1 MLRAKRA
8 APSSAVATAPA
19 RVTLGGAPRRG
30 GLWAGLLAGFLVGL
44 VVAGVAMAYV
54 GPRMARALGL
64 SVPIAGVDGD
74 ASASR
79 PRPSRPTPEISSVLD
94 IDGLWFRV
102 DALEAENRD
111 IRAEAARLQAQV
123 DAAESRIQVE
133 KTTAGQLA
141 AQVRGAEIENA
152 RLKSD
157 LIYLESLLP
166 SMGGSEP
173 MQIRGLQ
180 VMPDVVPNQMRWRA
194 MLMVGGRKSRE
205 FSGHLQLVVRYEL
218 DRKPASL
225 VLPRERDGP
234 GAAAMK
240 VSFERYRRVEGQFVL
255 PPGAVLKSVQ
265 LRVLKGSSVQA
276 QQSLSL

>member
-1 MLRAKRA
+1 MSRAKRPPA
-8 APSSAVATAPA
+8 SAVASAPA
-19 RVTLGGAPRRG
+19 RVTLGGDPPRRG
-30 GLWAGLLAGFLVGL
+30 AWAGLLAGFVAGL
-44 VVAGVAMAYV
+44 VAASVALAYF
-54 GPRMARALGL
+54 GPSLARQLGL
-64 SVPIAGVDGD
+64 AVPIAQAGVES
-74 ASASR
+74 SAR

-94 IDGLWFRV
+94 IDGLWYRV
-102 DALEAENRD
+102 DALEAENRE

-133 KTTAGQLA
+133 KSTAGQLA
-141 AQVRGAEIENA
+141 AQVRGVETENA

-166 SMGGSEP
+166 SMGGNEP

-180 VMPDVVPNQMRWRA
+180 VMPDLVPNQMRWRA
-194 MLMVGGRKSRE
+194 MLMVGGRTNRE

-218 DRKPASL
+218 DRKMASL
-225 VLPRERDGP
+225 VVPKERDGQ

>member
-1 MLRAKRA
+1 MRRPKRPTGA
-8 APSSAVATAPA
+8 AVASAPA
-19 RVTLGGAPRRG
+19 RVTLGGEPPKRR
-30 GLWAGLLAGFLVGL
+30 ASASLLIGFLVGAAL
-44 VVAGVAMAYV
+44 ATVLLAFH
-54 GPRMARALGL
+54 GPRLAASLGL
-64 SVPIAGVDGD
+64 SAPIAFVGNG
-74 ASASR
+74 AAAG
-79 PRPSRPTPEISSVLD
+79 PARPTPEISSLLD
-94 IDGLWFRV
+94 IDGLWHRV
-102 DALEAENRD
+102 DALEEENAT

-123 DAAESRIQVE
+123 DAAASRIQIE

-141 AQVRGAEIENA
+141 AQVRGVETENA

-166 SMGGSEP
+166 SMGGNEP

-194 MLMVGGRKSRE
+194 MLVVGGRKARE

-218 DRKPASL
+218 DRKTASL
-225 VLPRERDGP
+225 VVPKERDGP
-234 GAAAMK
+234 GAVAME

-255 PPGAVLKSVQ
+255 PAGAVLKSVQ

>member
-1 MLRAKRA
+1 MFRAKRPA
-8 APSSAVATAPA
+8 ASTVATAPV
-19 RVTLGGAPRRG
+19 RVTVGGEPPRRG
-30 GLWAGLLAGFLVGL
+30 LWVGMLAGLLVGIVATSLVLAYFGTRIARGLDLPVPMAQAGAERG
-44 VVAGVAMAYV
+44 APG
-54 GPRMARALGL
+54 
-64 SVPIAGVDGD
+64 
-74 ASASR
+74 

-94 IDGLWFRV
+94 IDGLWYRV
-102 DALEAENRD
+102 DALEAENREM
-111 IRAEAARLQAQV
+111 RAEAARLQAQV

-141 AQVRGAEIENA
+141 SQVRAAETENA

-180 VMPDVVPNQMRWRA
+180 VMPDLVPNQMRWRA
-194 MLMVGGRKSRE
+194 MLMVGGRRNRE

-218 DRKPASL
+218 DRKMASL
-225 VLPRERDGP
+225 VIPKDRDGP

-265 LRVLKGSSVQA
+265 LRVLKDSSVQA

>member
-1 MLRAKRA
+1 MPRTKGSPA
-8 APSSAVATAPA
+8 SAVASAPA
-19 RVTLGGAPRRG
+19 RVILGGEPPRRRTP
-30 GLWAGLLAGFLVGL
+30 AGLLLGFLLGL
-44 VVAGVAMAYV
+44 AIATVLMAFL
-54 GPRMARALGL
+54 GPRLARKMGL
-64 SVPIAGVDGD
+64 EVPIAAVAAQAD
-74 ASASR
+74 APAPRASR
-79 PRPSRPTPEISSVLD
+79 PVPEISSALD
-94 IDGLWFRV
+94 IDGLWYRV
-102 DALEAENRD
+102 DALETANRE

-133 KTTAGQLA
+133 KTTARQLA
-141 AQVRGAEIENA
+141 AQVRGAETENA

-166 SMGGSEP
+166 SMGGNEP

-180 VMPDVVPNQMRWRA
+180 VMPDLVPNQMRWRA
-194 MLMVGGRKSRE
+194 MLMVGGRKARE

-218 DRKPASL
+218 DGKTASL
-225 VLPRERDGP
+225 VVPKERDGP

-255 PPGAVLKSVQ
+255 PAGAALKSVQ